1 MRLVPFTVY
10 NWTVPQVWVNPDQVT
25 YIKRGYWE
33 QGESPNVWIAFD
45 DQVAFRVEGSLEE
58 VLSKLIGSPC

>member
-10 NWTVPQVWVNPDQVT
+10 DSVPEVWVNPDQVA

-45 DQVAFRVEGSLEE
+45 DQVAFRVEGTLEE